1 MPFEALKFIHATG
14 LLVDHQVRDVGMVSD
29 KARPLIVDAS
39 LQSLERLV
47 EVAVEQ
53 SVDFVLLTG
62 DTFCEQDRSLRA
74 RVAIVDALQCMDE
87 AGIQVFVVP
96 GPEDPADAWHAITRL
111 PDNVTVFDP
120 VRDEPT
126 AVMRDGQVIA
136 TLQGCPV
143 WSNAKPPVRQA
154 ESQTMGQTRLGPLR
168 VGIVPPQADHGS
180 QPDEATVE
188 RWLEWHRVDY
198 LALPRPFHRL
208 RVLRPEQV
216 AFCPGSAVPVTRRE
230 TGVRGAALVS
240 AEGRGA
246 VNLSLFPTSPLRRET
261 FNLVLDESTSWDQLI
276 SVMHSAIQKLN
287 GLSRTRVLLAN
298 WHFEGS
304 GEVLASLHDEESKTE
319 LFELLAADDAS
330 QQNTLIEHRLGL
342 QNRDEA
348 ASALDGSRHYA
359 DSEPAGD
366 ADETVSGGFRRRLDR
381 AESIVG
387 EVVRRL
393 RQSDGDAPAPW
404 TRRVEA
410 LGSRV
415 DSAAAS
421 TIARHLADQWFAGE
435 TAAGT
440 SVLTKPKVSVGAA
453 GLRGTAERNPVE
465 ETLDAINE
473 TLSELEESHRSE
485 ASRGVAEASSLAD
498 FQTGRSDG
506 DTAGDYTEADA
517 FYDNEAAL
525 YSDDDEVDDF
535 EPTGF

>member
-14 LLVDHQVRDVGMVSD
+14 LLVDHQVRDVGTVSD
-29 KARPLIVDAS
+29 EARPLIVDAS

-47 EVAVEQ
+47 EVAVDQ
-53 SVDFVLLTG
+53 NVDFVLLTG

-74 RVAIVDALQCMDE
+74 RVAIVDALQCLDE

-96 GPEDPADAWHAITRL
+96 GPEDPADAWHTISRL
-111 PDNVTVFDP
+111 PDNVTIFDP

-143 WSNAKPPVRQA
+143 WSNAQTPVRQP

-188 RWLEWHRVDY
+188 HWLERHRVDY

-216 AFCPGSAVPVTRRE
+216 AFCPGGAVPVTKRE

-240 AEGRGA
+240 AEGRAA

-261 FNLVLDESTSWDQLI
+261 FNLALDESTSWDQLI
-276 SVMHSAIQKLN
+276 SVMHSAIEKLN
-287 GLSRTRVLLAN
+287 GLNRTRVLLAN

-304 GEVLASLHDEESKTE
+304 GEVLATLHEEESQAE
-319 LFELLAADDAS
+319 LFELLAADDAAL
-330 QQNTLIEHRLGL
+330 QNTLIEHRLCL
-342 QNRDEA
+342 QNREDA
-348 ASALDGSRHYA
+348 VPVSGSATHH
-359 DSEPAGD
+359 AGHELEDD

-387 EVVRRL
+387 DVVRQR
-393 RQSDGDAPAPW
+393 RQSDGDTPSPW
-404 TRRVEA
+404 TRRVET

-415 DSAAAS
+415 DSAAAA
-421 TIARHLADQWFAGE
+421 TVARHLAEQWFAGE
-435 TAAGT
+435 TVAEAA
-440 SVLTKPKVSVGAA
+440 VLTKPTVAIGASA
-453 GLRGTAERNPVE
+453 LPETDELNSVE
-465 ETLDAINE
+465 ETLDSIDEALGE
-473 TLSELEESHRSE
+473 LDEADLLEDSEMLDEEDSLDDLDDE
-485 ASRGVAEASSLAD
+485 ASD
-498 FQTGRSDG
+498 
-506 DTAGDYTEADA
+506 DYTEADA
-517 FYDNEAAL
+517 FYDNETAL
-525 YSDDDEVDDF
+525 QSDDEVDYFDSTEF
-535 EPTGF
+535 